1 MQHRIHAGN
10 GRRVGRRARSN
21 RARPR
26 CCVLAPTLPPI
37 STPSRQRIDELL
49 WPWPLAVA
57 RRADRRSR
65 PDHSIGLIPPRNCI
79 PAGSEGRRPLL
90 RCRTAPKADQI
101 ARGGPSRVRPD
112 AARFAQYPVR
122 PTWESPGN
130 GAFLRFCAMR
140 MRREASRV
148 SFLLCPFCVRGEL
161 LTRATLPRRWQA
173 RLRCFA

>member
-122 PTWESPGN
+122 PEGPIPTPDIPGRVRQPTTW
-130 GAFLRFCAMR
+130 
-140 MRREASRV
+140 
-148 SFLLCPFCVRGEL
+148 RGGRATP
-161 LTRATLPRRWQA
+161 TRARASAPLTLPPGQA
-173 RLRCFA
+173 DLPCSAARCCADRL